1 LLLPIPPDFP
11 PFWERINKLLA
22 PTFRVLSILRESVVS
37 GEQKQFA
44 SKVWDKA
51 WTDEPF
57 VLASRTFTRVYERW
71 KENEDERKKDS
82 T

>member
-1 LLLPIPPDFP
+1 MLLPIPPDFP
-11 PFWERINKLLA
+11 PFWERINKLLT

-44 SKVWDKA
+44 LKVWDKA

-57 VLASRTFTRVYERW
+57 RLASRTFARTYERW
-71 KENEDERKKDS
+71 KENEDERKRDS

>member
-1 LLLPIPPDFP
+1 LLPIPPEIP
-11 PFWERINKLLA
+11 PFWDRINKLLK
-22 PTFRVLSILRESVVS
+22 PTFRALGLLRESVVS

-44 SKVWDKA
+44 LRVWDKA

-57 VLASRTFTRVYERW
+57 ILAGRTFTSVYDRW